1 MRPTKSSLTTEVE
14 QTYLFGIKI
23 SYFWFSPYLF
33 ILLAGPP
40 QHPPQLGDFETK
52 KVHIIVIW
60 VGVRLAQRLE
70 DIVAV
75 LDVGDVGDDGLAGAL
90 LGQDDILVGGGIV
103 GLGAIWALSE
113 NI

>member
-1 MRPTKSSLTTEVE
+1 MKI
-14 QTYLFGIKI
+14 LF
-23 SYFWFSPYLF
+23 FCFSPYLF

-70 DIVAV
+70 VIVAV
-75 LDVGDVGDDGLAGAL
+75 LAVGDVGDDGLAGAL